1 MKPEHSHRH
10 FHDELDELQTRLVH
24 MGGMAEDQVRL
35 AVDALLARDVA
46 KAEEVARRDE
56 EIDALEIE
64 IDERS
69 LELLALQQ
77 PMAVD
82 LRLIVT
88 VLKIS
93 NDIERVGD
101 HAVNVA
107 NAVRRLGPGVALG
120 ETREIREMA
129 AVAAGMLS
137 DALAAFVARDPA
149 LARGV
154 RVRDDRLDNL
164 RNSVAH
170 ILITEMLGDP
180 RAINITSDLELLLVS
195 HNLERIGDLATNIAE
210 DVVFLVEGRS
220 IKHRVEVREDG

>member
-1 MKPEHSHRH
+1 MKPERSHRH
-10 FHDELDELQTRLVH
+10 FHVELDELQTRLVH

-35 AVDALLARDVA
+35 ALDALLARDVA

-107 NAVRRLGPGVALG
+107 NAVRRLGAGVPLD
-120 ETREIREMA
+120 ELREIREMS

-137 DALAAFVARDPA
+137 DALAAFVARDAA